1 MTDPRRPRSPHP
13 PTPPPP
19 YAGGPEAPADGWS
32 RIAPQTGVLVPLAAG
47 QVLEVVDPCG
57 EQVSDFYAVMQNDI
71 AECFS
76 AGRTVDY
83 NNTLYPSTGHRLWSN
98 RSSVMATIVAD
109 SVGIHDMT
117 VTPCSQQTFDIL
129 YPEFDGAPHPSCFA
143 NLCGAL
149 EPVGVAP
156 DHIGTTLNIFMDVW
170 TSPDGE
176 LHIDPPPTQA
186 GDVFAIRAEADL
198 FVGLTACSAEKS
210 NAGVCKPIDYR
221 VR

>member
-1 MTDPRRPRSPHP
+1 M
-13 PTPPPP
+13 
-19 YAGGPEAPADGWS
+19 
-32 RIAPQTGVLVPLAAG
+32 
-47 QVLEVVDPCG
+47 
-57 EQVSDFYAVMQNDI
+57 
-71 AECFS
+71 
-76 AGRTVDY
+76 
-83 NNTLYPSTGHRLWSN
+83 WSN